1 MGISILSLFQTLLH
15 FQETKEGWGEGGK
28 KPSHGYNTLTLMEV
42 TLMEREDSPPSITFS
57 TSHEDDIMRE
67 FPVRPSNV
75 RCKNERDLV

>member
-28 KPSHGYNTLTLMEV
+28 KPSHGYNTLNDTNGNNSDGKRSSL
-42 TLMEREDSPPSITFS
+42 DFPPSITFS

-67 FPVRPSNV
+67 FP
-75 RCKNERDLV
+75 